1 MKLTAMVKSP
11 GRKRGVARRE
21 LDLPG
26 MPRTLRE
33 LIEQI
38 VRLTVIEFEERRTGD
53 DLLRALTEQQIDK
66 GAEDGKVGFK
76 AVYGEQP
83 ANEESAVAA
92 ALLGFE
98 DGLYR
103 VFLRREEV
111 TGLDAPLT
119 LADGDEIVFMRFTM
133 LAGGLWG
140 RYS

>member
-1 MKLTAMVKSP
+1 MKLTALVKSP
-11 GRKRGVARRE
+11 GRKRGIAGRE

-38 VRLTVIEFEERRTGD
+38 VRLTVSEYEERRTGD
-53 DLLRALTEQQIDK
+53 DLLRALTEQQIDS
-66 GAEDGKVGFK
+66 GAKDGKVGFE
-76 AVYGEQP
+76 AIYGEQP
-83 ANEESAVAA
+83 VNEDSAVAA

-103 VFLRREEV
+103 VFVRQEEV

-119 LADGDEIVFMRFTM
+119 LADGDEVVFMRFTM
-133 LAGGLWG
+133 LTGGLWG
-140 RYS
+140 R

>member
-1 MKLTAMVKSP
+1 MKLTALVKSP
-11 GRKRGVARRE
+11 GRKRGMAGRE

-38 VRLTVIEFEERRTGD
+38 VRLMVSEYEERRTGD
-53 DLLRALTEQQIDK
+53 DLLRALTEQQIDS

-76 AVYGEQP
+76 AIYGEQP
-83 ANEESAVAA
+83 ADEDSAVAA

-103 VFLRREEV
+103 VFVRQEEV
-111 TGLDAPLT
+111 TGLDVPLT
-119 LADGDEIVFMRFTM
+119 LADGDEVVFMRFTM

-140 RYS
+140 R

>member
-11 GRKRGVARRE
+11 GRKRGIAGRE

-38 VRLTVIEFEERRTGD
+38 VRLMVSEFEERRAGD
-53 DLLRALTEQQIDK
+53 DLLRALTEQQINSS
-66 GAEDGKVGFK
+66 AEDGKVGFQ
-76 AVYGEQP
+76 AIYGEQP

-103 VFLRREEV
+103 VFLRQEEV

-119 LADGDEIVFMRFTM
+119 LADGDEVVFMRFTM

-140 RYS
+140 R

>member
-1 MKLTAMVKSP
+1 MKLTALVKSP
-11 GRKRGVARRE
+11 GRKRGMAGRE

-38 VRLTVIEFEERRTGD
+38 VRLMVREYEERRTGD
-53 DLLRALTEQQIDK
+53 DLLRALTEQQIDS

-76 AVYGEQP
+76 AIYGEHP
-83 ANEESAVAA
+83 ANEDSAVAA

-103 VFLRREEV
+103 VFVRQEEV

-119 LADGDEIVFMRFTM
+119 LADGDEVVFMRFTM

-140 RYS
+140 R

>member
-11 GRKRGVARRE
+11 GRKRGIAGRE

-38 VRLTVIEFEERRTGD
+38 VRLMVSEYEERRTGD
-53 DLLRALTEQQIDK
+53 DLLRALTEQQIDS

-76 AVYGEQP
+76 AIYGEQP
-83 ANEESAVAA
+83 ADEDSAVAA

-103 VFLRREEV
+103 VFVRQEEV
-111 TGLDAPLT
+111 TGLDVPLT
-119 LADGDEIVFMRFTM
+119 LADGDEVVFMRFTM

-140 RYS
+140 R

>member
-1 MKLTAMVKSP
+1 MKLTAIVKSP
-11 GRKRGVARRE
+11 GRKRGVAGRE

-38 VRLTVIEFEERRTGD
+38 VQVTVSEFEERRAGD
-53 DLLRALTEQQIDK
+53 DLLRALTEQQIGT
-66 GAEDGKVGFK
+66 GAEDGKVGFG
-76 AVYGEQP
+76 AIY
-83 ANEESAVAA
+83 NERAPDAGSAAAA

-111 TGLDAPLT
+111 VGLDVPLT

-140 RYS
+140 R

>member
-1 MKLTAMVKSP
+1 MKLTALVKSP
-11 GRKRGVARRE
+11 GRKRGIAGRE

-38 VRLTVIEFEERRTGD
+38 VQLTVSEYEERRTGD
-53 DLLRALTEQQIDK
+53 DLLRALTEQQIDS
-66 GAEDGKVGFK
+66 GAENGKVGFK
-76 AVYGEQP
+76 AIYGEKP
-83 ANEESAVAA
+83 ANKESAVAA

-119 LADGDEIVFMRFTM
+119 LADGDEVVFMRFTM

-140 RYS
+140 R

>member
-1 MKLTAMVKSP
+1 MKLTALVKSP
-11 GRKRGVARRE
+11 GRKRGIAGRE

-38 VRLTVIEFEERRTGD
+38 VRLTVSEYEERRTGD
-53 DLLRALTEQQIDK
+53 DLLRALTEQQIDS
-66 GAEDGKVGFK
+66 GAKDGKVGFK
-76 AVYGEQP
+76 AIYDEQP
-83 ANEESAVAA
+83 ADEDSAVAA

-103 VFLRREEV
+103 VFVRQEEV

-119 LADGDEIVFMRFTM
+119 LADGDEVVFMRFTM

-140 RYS
+140 R

>member
-11 GRKRGVARRE
+11 GRKRGIVGRE

-38 VRLTVIEFEERRTGD
+38 VRLMVSEYEERRSGD
-53 DLLRALTEQQIDK
+53 DLLRALTEQQIDS

-76 AVYGEQP
+76 AIYGEQP
-83 ANEESAVAA
+83 ANEEKAVAA

-103 VFLRREEV
+103 VFLRQEEV

-119 LADGDEIVFMRFTM
+119 LADGDEVVFMRFTM

-140 RYS
+140 R

>member
-11 GRKRGVARRE
+11 GRKRGIAGRE

-38 VRLTVIEFEERRTGD
+38 VRLMVSEYEERRSGD
-53 DLLRALTEQQIDK
+53 DLLRALTEQQIDS

-76 AVYGEQP
+76 AIYGEQP
-83 ANEESAVAA
+83 ANEEKAVAA

-103 VFLRREEV
+103 VFLRQEEV

-119 LADGDEIVFMRFTM
+119 LADGDEVVFMRFTM

-140 RYS
+140 R

>member
-1 MKLTAMVKSP
+1 MKLTALVKSP
-11 GRKRGVARRE
+11 GRKRGVAGRE

-38 VRLTVIEFEERRTGD
+38 VRLMVSEYEERRTGD
-53 DLLRALTEQQIDK
+53 DLLRALTEQQIDS

-76 AVYGEQP
+76 AIYGEQP
-83 ANEESAVAA
+83 ADEDSAVAA

-103 VFLRREEV
+103 VFVRQEEV
-111 TGLDAPLT
+111 TGLDVPLT
-119 LADGDEIVFMRFTM
+119 LADGDEVVFMRFTM

-140 RYS
+140 R